1 MRGREKIPHATIPV
15 FVPHLGCPHRCSFC
29 SQGVISGV
37 ERAPTPQE
45 AAERCRRGLEELPAR
60 FSKAELAFFGGSF
73 TALPQE
79 EMEALLLGVQP
90 LRDHPRFGGI
100 RISTRP
106 DAVGEETLKI
116 LRDYGVRAIELGAQ
130 SLYNEVLEANGRG
143 HTGEEVRRAA
153 WRIREAGFS
162 LGLQMMTGLYK
173 SSPELDWGTGLGL
186 ALARE
191 IAEAH
196 GGRIALLNSRLF
208 RSFCR

>member
-1 MRGREKIPHATIPV
+1 MEG
-15 FVPHLGCPHRCSFC
+15 
-29 SQGVISGV
+29 
-37 ERAPTPQE
+37 APTPQE
-45 AAERCRRGLEELPAR
+45 AAERCRRGLEELPSR
-60 FSKAELAFFGGSF
+60 FPKAELAFFGGSF
-73 TALPQE
+73 TALPRE

-106 DAVGEETLKI
+106 DAVGEETLEI

-153 WRIREAGFS
+153 RRVREAGFS

-186 ALARE
+186 AELGPETVRIYPTVVLPGTQLARLY
-191 IAEAH
+191 EA
-196 GGRIALLNSRLF
+196 GAYNPPGLPETVAAGAF
-208 RSFCR
+208 